1 MLLEIYQQ
9 VFGTMLK
16 NDMSKQRVYLIRV
29 TDTHHQNCDLKGF
42 IVIEKVPALAG
53 RFSTTAPPG
62 KPPQTFLK
70 H

>member
-42 IVIEKVPALAG
+42 IVIEKVW
-53 RFSTTAPPG
+53 
-62 KPPQTFLK
+62 KC
-70 H
+70 